1 MQIKEQ
7 WKGSKNWKFVTGVA
21 TAATLSLG
29 AIAVATPGSDDVPRS
44 IDLNERSVVTQ
55 DNSQNQSTFV
65 PLVDFSADDSFA
77 SASLSDGVTDDLSG
91 SVMSDILSDS
101 VSVQAESVSA
111 ESPSVESVADDSL
124 SAQSI
129 SGDSSD

>member
-44 IDLNERSVVTQ
+44 IDLNERSVVSHDTT
-55 DNSQNQSTFV
+55 QNQGTFV
-65 PLVDFSADDSFA
+65 PSVDFRADDSLSLAGA
-77 SASLSDGVTDDLSG
+77 SVSDSLTDDLSD
-91 SVMSDILSDS
+91 SIMSDSISDS
-101 VSVQAESVSA
+101 ISVQAESVSISDSISVSN
-111 ESPSVESVADDSL
+111 ESF

>member
-29 AIAVATPGSDDVPRS
+29 AIAVATPGSGDVPRS
-44 IDLNERSVVTQ
+44 IDLSERSVVTQ
-55 DNSQNQSTFV
+55 DDSQNQGTFV
-65 PLVDFSADDSFA
+65 PLVDFSADDSLA
-77 SASLSDGVTDDLSG
+77 SASLSDSVTDDLSD
-91 SVMSDILSDS
+91 SVMSDSISDG
-101 VSVQAESVSA
+101 VSVQAQSVSA
-111 ESPSVESVADDSL
+111 DSPSVESVSNDSF